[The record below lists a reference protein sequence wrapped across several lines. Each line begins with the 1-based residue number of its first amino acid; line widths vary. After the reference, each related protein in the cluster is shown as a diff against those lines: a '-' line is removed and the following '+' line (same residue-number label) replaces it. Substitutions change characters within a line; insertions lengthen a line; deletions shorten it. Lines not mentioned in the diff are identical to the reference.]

1 MYYRKTNIM
10 NMLRV
15 IYLYINPQQKD
26 INDENNK

>member
-15 IYLYINPQQKD
+15 IYSYINPQQKD
-26 INDENNK
+26 INGKNNK